1 MKIEPITCKQSVYY
15 LSYADKEQAMSEQV
29 NIDIHQSK
37 YDQYLVGFT
46 QLFNI
51 QEKHGRKHTLCLKF
65 SYHGPLLANLCV
77 LFLAGICRLKVLIIG
92 FKLLPKKA

>member
-1 MKIEPITCKQSVYY
+1 MKIEPITCIQSVYY

-51 QEKHGRKHTLCLKF
+51 QEKHGRKHTLRFLIMD
-65 SYHGPLLANLCV
+65 LCWPTYTESPNYR
-77 LFLAGICRLKVLIIG
+77 FQTSA
-92 FKLLPKKA
+92 KKSPVQYSV